1 MSSRL
6 SIRVLAGAAVAAAS
20 LAGATIAVAGGDGP
34 GQSERAAK
42 SKIAQTDCFWTG
54 IIASKFT
61 DDPAEN
67 YAFPDTGAV
76 YWTSKVSM
84 PPGSRIVLKGKF
96 AHARYQSLNSY
107 NGTTNVPTDAL
118 NDVSTVPDK
127 GSKNPFLPGAKR
139 DTKNSKRKYTV
150 QVLNEQAPAARDA
163 NTLYAGVPGQT
174 VQQVIL
180 RVYEPD
186 SFKEKELTG
195 GVGLPKAS
203 LHLADGTV
211 LSGESACSA
220 LQAQTGPLAI
230 TTLPA
235 TVYAG
240 LRDQP
245 GKPPQFP
252 ADLSPL
258 WHTYYN
264 TGFVISC
271 WYNGNCAGTPAK
283 TGGQYSN
290 IDNEYVGAFVNKGF
304 PEGPVLVLKGKL
316 PTTPETGTDVKRM
329 GTGQMRY
336 WSMCQNE
343 SLYTTIGAGCLTDSQ
358 VPVDKKGNYTI
369 VTSTTADR
377 PKNAKAKCGIG
388 YIPWPENG
396 DGAGHFDDGFLIV
409 RNMLPSKS
417 FGQAIQ
423 NTTVPG
429 DEASVMGPYLPKGT
443 YTTKA
448 AFQSEGC

>member
-1 MSSRL
+1 MRTRP
-6 SIRVLAGAAVAAAS
+6 SIRALAGVAAAVAT
-20 LAGATIAVAGGDGP
+20 LGGATIAVAAGEEGRQDD
-34 GQSERAAK
+34 RAK
-42 SKIAQTDCFWTG
+42 SKSIPQTDCFWTG
-54 IIASKFT
+54 IVASKFT

-76 YWTSKVSM
+76 YWTSKVTM
-84 PPGSRIVLKGKF
+84 PPGSRIVLKGKY

-107 NGTTNVPTDAL
+107 EGATNAPTDAL

-139 DTKNSKRKYTV
+139 DTKDSKRKYTV
-150 QVLNEQAPAARDA
+150 QVLNEQPPTTRAT
-163 NTLYAGVPGQT
+163 NTLYAGVPGQD

-195 GVGLPKAS
+195 GVGLPTAS

-211 LSGESACSA
+211 LSGQSACAA

-230 TTLPA
+230 TTVPKSL
-235 TVYAG
+235 YDS

-245 GKPPQFP
+245 YKPAQFP
-252 ADLSPL
+252 AEPAPL
-258 WHTYYN
+258 WRTYYN

-271 WYNGNCAGTPAK
+271 WYNGDCGGTPAK
-283 TGGQYSN
+283 IGGQYSN

-304 PEGPVLVLKGKL
+304 AEGPVLVLKGKL
-316 PTTPETGTDVKRM
+316 PKTPQTGSDVEKM
-329 GTGQMRY
+329 GKGQMRY

-343 SLYTTIGAGCLTDSQ
+343 SLYTTIGAGCLSDSQ
-358 VPVDKKGNYTI
+358 IQVNKKGNYTI
-369 VTSTTADR
+369 VTSTSGDR
-377 PKNAKAKCGIG
+377 PKNAKAKCGVG

-396 DGAGHFDDGFLIV
+396 DGAGHFDDGFLII

-417 FGQAIQ
+417 FDRAIQ
-423 NTTVPG
+423 DTTVPG

-443 YTTKA
+443 YTTKS
-448 AFQSEGC
+448 AFQKKGC